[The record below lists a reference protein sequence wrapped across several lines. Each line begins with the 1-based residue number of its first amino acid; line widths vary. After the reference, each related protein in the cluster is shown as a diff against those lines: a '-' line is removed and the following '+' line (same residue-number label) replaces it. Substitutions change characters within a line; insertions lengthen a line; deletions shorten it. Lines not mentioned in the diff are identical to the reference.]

1 MYYIIYGFFYVLSL
15 LPLRLLYF
23 IGDAIYGLLYY
34 ILKYRRPVVMANLTI
49 AFPEKSAAEKT
60 VIAKAFYHN
69 FTDTFIEVIKM
80 LSMSAAESKRR
91 VTGDYSA
98 IEEAMKNGKNV
109 QLHAMHNFNWELV
122 QWTVV
127 RSVNIT
133 FLGVYMPISNKPLN
147 TFFYNLR
154 KKYGTVL
161 ISATKFKTDFN
172 EVAPPHYALMLAAD
186 QNPGNLNSVYWLS
199 FFNKPTAFVAGP
211 EKGARLK
218 DTAVVFVNFYKTKR
232 GHYHF
237 TSKLATTEPNALPEG
252 ELTQMFV
259 RYVEGC
265 IRKNPSNYLWSH
277 RRWKHAW
284 KEEYTPQWVC
294 SEQPVPSPVIF

>member
-1 MYYIIYGFFYVLSL
+1 MYYILYGFLYLLSL
-15 LPLRLLYF
+15 LPLRVLYLLS
-23 IGDAIYGLLYY
+23 DAVYGLLYY
-34 ILKYRRPVVMANLTI
+34 ILKYRRDVVMANLTI
-49 AFPEKSAAEKT
+49 AFPEKTEAEKIT
-60 VIAKAFYHN
+60 IAKAFYHN

-80 LSMSAAESKRR
+80 VSMSAAGSMKR
-91 VTGDYSA
+91 VTGDYSG
-98 IEEAMKNGKNV
+98 IEEAIKSGKNV

-127 RSVNIT
+127 RSVDIT

-161 ISATKFKTDFN
+161 LSATKFKTDFTG
-172 EVAPPHYALMLAAD
+172 VAPPHYALMLAAD

-211 EKGARLK
+211 EKGARQK

-237 TSKLATTEPNALPEG
+237 TCKLATTAPNSLPEG

-259 RYVEGC
+259 RYVENC
-265 IRKNPSNYLWSH
+265 VRANPSNYLWSH

-284 KEEYTPQWVC
+284 KEEYAPRWVC
-294 SEQPVPSPVIF
+294 SEKPVPVPSAT